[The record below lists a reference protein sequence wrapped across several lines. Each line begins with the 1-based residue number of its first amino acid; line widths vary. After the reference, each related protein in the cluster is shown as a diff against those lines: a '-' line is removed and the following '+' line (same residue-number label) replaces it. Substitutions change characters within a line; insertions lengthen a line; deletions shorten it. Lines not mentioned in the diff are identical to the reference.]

1 MAKSRKSS
9 SRKSRSKKGPTLAH
23 LQQLAKSKGIKY
35 TGLKKSSL
43 ITKLRSNKVK
53 LSSKK
58 SRAPCKSGQVRDQST
73 KRCRKKRSAGKKSAS
88 SKKRKSATR
97 KSRAP
102 CKSGQVR
109 DQSTKRCRKKRS
121 AGRKKSDKKSAKKS
135 VKKSVKKSAKKSTKK
150 SAKKL
155 VPCKS
160 GQVRNRST
168 KRCRNK

>member
-73 KRCRKKRSAGKKSAS
+73 KRCRKKRSAG
-88 SKKRKSATR
+88 
-97 KSRAP
+97 
-102 CKSGQVR
+102 
-109 DQSTKRCRKKRS
+109 
-121 AGRKKSDKKSAKKS
+121 RKKSDKKSAKKS
-135 VKKSVKKSAKKSTKK
+135 VKKSAKKSTKKSAKK